1 MKKHLFTILVLTA
14 ATLLLQGCG
23 GEQGAPKKAAVD
35 VKAKAP
41 SSAASKP
48 ATEKA
53 STAAAQKAVDQQ
65 KPAGDAQKTA
75 ANVQKPAPGAP
86 KSAADTQK
94 ATPAGAA
101 TKAPAPASQ
110 KAATE
115 GQKAA
120 GESEKAAP
128 QKAEADAQKTA
139 GATKSAA
146 ADTETQEPLS
156 PLTVPRGYR
165 YEPRGRRDPFVNPIP
180 KPVATAARPLARPDG
195 LPGVLVS
202 ELKVSGIIYAPDPTM
217 KKAILAAGKKTYF
230 AKQGDHLFDA
240 VIREI
245 RPNEV
250 VFTMIS
256 TTTRQPLGRDTVVST
271 GATGRR

>member
-1 MKKHLFTILVLTA
+1 MKKYLFTILVLA
-14 ATLLLQGCG
+14 AAMLPLQGCG

-35 VKAKAP
+35 VKAKPAA
-41 SSAASKP
+41 SSAAKS

-53 STAAAQKAVDQQ
+53 ATAAAQKAGDSQ

-75 ANVQKPAPGAP
+75 ANVQKPASSE
-86 KSAADTQK
+86 KSAADSQK
-94 ATPAGAA
+94 ATPAGATA
-101 TKAPAPASQ
+101 KTPAPASP

-115 GQKAA
+115 AQKVASA
-120 GESEKAAP
+120 PDKTAP
-128 QKAEADAQKTA
+128 QKPEADTQKPA
-139 GATKSAA
+139 GATKRAA
-146 ADTETQEPLS
+146 ADEAPEPLS

-180 KPVATAARPLARPDG
+180 KPVAIASRPLARPDG

-250 VFTMIS
+250 VFTMVS

-271 GATGRR
+271 GASGRR